1 MIIFGT
7 RTKYLPVKSGMLQT
21 NCDHCGTAQS
31 LDAVKRINYFHIFW
45 IPIFPYRSQ
54 LITECGHCKKVNYQR
69 EIPPQVLTDIRNS
82 GAVPKT
88 PLGYFTGLIL
98 VGLFIGLIM
107 VIGISSSIKT
117 NEYLEN
123 PKVGDVYEIR
133 HRESGN
139 SIYTLYRIAQVTADS
154 ITFDVNDYEAKGRKQ
169 LRQLKKKYGN
179 DYSEQLVLSS
189 AELITMKKENH
200 ISNIERAD

>member
-7 RTKYLPVKSGMLQT
+7 RTKYLRVKSGRLVA
-21 NCDHCGTAQS
+21 NCSHCGVRES
-31 LDAVKRINYFHIFW
+31 LDAVKRISYFHIFW

-54 LITECGHCKKVNYQR
+54 LITECEHCRKVNYQR
-69 EIPPQVLTDIRNS
+69 EIPPQVLADIRNS
-82 GAVPKT
+82 GVVPKT

-107 VIGISSSIKT
+107 VIGIFSAIKT
-117 NEYLEN
+117 NGYLEN
-123 PKVGDVYEIR
+123 PKVGDVYEIK
-133 HRESGN
+133 HREHGN
-139 SIYTLYRIAQVTADS
+139 SVYTLYRIAEVTADS

-169 LRQLKKKYGN
+169 LRQLKKKYAN
-179 DYSEQLVLSS
+179 DYSEQLVLSR
-189 AELITMKKENH
+189 AELTTLKKENH